1 MDQKVLNLLATVSA
15 EFYALGDDENS
26 GMVMAAVERLVDAYG
41 LPQEALDQAN
51 AVFISLRDLSIE
63 NIPDTRLPEEVE
75 KCFDA
80 MSAGAKELRARAKL
94 LTECIELLRDYW
106 SKHNK
111 KRE

>member
-26 GMVMAAVERLVDAYG
+26 GMVMGAVEQLVEAYG
-41 LPQEALDQAN
+41 LPQEAVDQAN

-63 NIPDTRLPEEVE
+63 DIPDTRLPEEAG

-80 MSAGAKELRARAKL
+80 MRAGAKELRAGAKL
-94 LTECIELLRDYW
+94 LTECIELLRDHW
-106 SKHNK
+106 AEHNA